1 MTGEMAGSLL
11 LGTFVLLFVFF
22 FPCSLHYHEAYVS
35 LDFVSFSSLFLR
47 QNNNNFGALQ

>member
-1 MTGEMAGSLL
+1 MTGELAGSLL

-22 FPCSLHYHEAYVS
+22 FPCSLHYQEAYVS

-47 QNNNNFGALQ
+47 QNNNFGALQ